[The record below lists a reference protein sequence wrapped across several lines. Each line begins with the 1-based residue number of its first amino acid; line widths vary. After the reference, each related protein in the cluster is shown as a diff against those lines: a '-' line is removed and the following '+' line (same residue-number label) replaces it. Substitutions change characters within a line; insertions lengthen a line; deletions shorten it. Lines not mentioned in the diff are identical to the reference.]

1 MTEAFKL
8 LFPLPEEQQKKL
20 FANCSESANQVKDVQ
35 QYDGRMNIKKCFDIP
50 KEVAEKLL
58 EDTEGRKPND

>member
-8 LFPLPEEQQKKL
+8 LFPLPVEQQKEL

-35 QYDGRMNIKKCFDIP
+35 QYDGRMNIKKCLYIP
-50 KEVAEKLL
+50 KEVAERLL
-58 EDTEGRKPND
+58 DDTEGRKPND